1 LQFEGA
7 GGLKKLYA
15 AVYFLMML
23 SVAVT
28 AIFLTLMPDT
38 VPMHYNI
45 KGEID
50 RYGSKYENLIMP
62 VSMILLGVLFLL
74 LARHFQKRQQLE
86 NQRVVLASGS
96 VLLGFLNV
104 LFAYFLQNSASF
116 APNLTDTTTDSIIFQ
131 ITTIGL
137 GFMLMILGYLMP
149 QTSLNGIVG
158 LRTVWSMKNERVW
171 QKSQKAGG
179 IIMSACGAASMLLG
193 AFLQGISSLIGAVV
207 LLLVGTIFAV
217 AVSYQIF
224 LKDQK

>member
-1 LQFEGA
+1 
-7 GGLKKLYA
+7 
-15 AVYFLMML
+15 MML

-86 NQRVVLASGS
+86 NQKVVLASGS

-104 LFAYFLQNSASF
+104 LFAYFLWNSASF

-158 LRTVWSMKNERVW
+158 LRTVWSMKNEKVW

-179 IIMSACGAASMLLG
+179 IIMSACGVASVLLG

-207 LLLVGTIFAV
+207 LLLVGTTFAV

-224 LKDQK
+224 LKDQKQ

>member
-1 LQFEGA
+1 M
-7 GGLKKLYA
+7 KKLYA

-104 LFAYFLQNSASF
+104 LFAYFLRNSASF

-179 IIMSACGAASMLLG
+179 IIMSACGVASVLLG

-207 LLLVGTIFAV
+207 LLLVGTILAV

-224 LKDQK
+224 LKDQKQ

>member
-1 LQFEGA
+1 M
-7 GGLKKLYA
+7 KKLYA

-74 LARHFQKRQQLE
+74 LARHFRKRQQLE

-104 LFAYFLQNSASF
+104 LFAYFLRNSASF

-171 QKSQKAGG
+171 QKSQKPVAL
-179 IIMSACGAASMLLG
+179 SCQL
-193 AFLQGISSLIGAVV
+193 VV
-207 LLLVGTIFAV
+207 LRRCF
-217 AVSYQIF
+217 
-224 LKDQK
+224 

>member
-1 LQFEGA
+1 
-7 GGLKKLYA
+7 
-15 AVYFLMML
+15 MML

-74 LARHFQKRQQLE
+74 LARHFRKRQQLE

-104 LFAYFLQNSASF
+104 LFAYFLRSSASF

-158 LRTVWSMKNERVW
+158 LRTVWSMKNEKVW

-179 IIMSACGAASMLLG
+179 IIMSACGV
-193 AFLQGISSLIGAVV
+193 SSVPKSSSRVV
-207 LLLVGTIFAV
+207 SNALAIRNPTSIEQRLPVSSFEIMDLSTFAIC
-217 AVSYQIF
+217 ANCA
-224 LKDQK
+224 

>member
-1 LQFEGA
+1 M
-7 GGLKKLYA
+7 KKLYA

-74 LARHFQKRQQLE
+74 LARHFRKRQQLE

-104 LFAYFLQNSASF
+104 LFAYFLRNSASF

-179 IIMSACGAASMLLG
+179 IIMSACGVASVLLG

-207 LLLVGTIFAV
+207 LLLVGTILAV

>member
-1 LQFEGA
+1 
-7 GGLKKLYA
+7 
-15 AVYFLMML
+15 MML

-74 LARHFQKRQQLE
+74 LARHFRKRQQLE

-104 LFAYFLQNSASF
+104 LFAYFLRSSASF
-116 APNLTDTTTDSIIFQ
+116 ADQVQ
-131 ITTIGL
+131 I
-137 GFMLMILGYLMP
+137 
-149 QTSLNGIVG
+149 SV
-158 LRTVWSMKNERVW
+158 
-171 QKSQKAGG
+171 
-179 IIMSACGAASMLLG
+179 
-193 AFLQGISSLIGAVV
+193 
-207 LLLVGTIFAV
+207 
-217 AVSYQIF
+217 
-224 LKDQK
+224 

>member
-1 LQFEGA
+1 
-7 GGLKKLYA
+7 
-15 AVYFLMML
+15 MML

-104 LFAYFLQNSASF
+104 LFAYFLRNSASF

-179 IIMSACGAASMLLG
+179 IIMSACSVASVLLG

-224 LKDQK
+224 LKDQKQ